1 MAPHILANL
10 RQFGG
15 RQWRNRPG
23 KAVVRKICTFMGKSC
38 GAERQTMR
46 RLGVPPKAGR
56 DMSATHPARISLK
69 LRELNQLFNSM
80 DPSPFLDRDLDDDAE
95 EFIVSSAR
103 ELHGSHA
110 FELVVH
116 LGTVPEPERANATEH
131 AVQHYFAARAEL
143 KKREF
148 RLLLRRGH
156 SVLAIGLLFLASCLG
171 LSGLVT
177 KLLPNPLGQILH
189 EGLMIVG
196 WVAMWRPLETYLYDW
211 WPLRQEWI
219 RLRRLAHMRVR
230 LVSPSARPID
240 SVANASSHP
249 GTVNTETA
257 VNSAGESR

>member
-1 MAPHILANL
+1 MRGISMTLVLEWRCQPAP
-10 RQFGG
+10 
-15 RQWRNRPG
+15 
-23 KAVVRKICTFMGKSC
+23 T
-38 GAERQTMR
+38 
-46 RLGVPPKAGR
+46 
-56 DMSATHPARISLK
+56 MSASHPAKISVK

-110 FELVVH
+110 FELAVH
-116 LGTVPEPERANATEH
+116 LGSHPDPGRAAVAEH
-131 AVQHYFAARAEL
+131 AVQHYFSARAEL

-156 SVLAIGLLFLASCLG
+156 SVLAVGLLFLTTCLV

-177 KLLPNPLGQILH
+177 KLFPNQIGEILH

-196 WVAMWRPLETYLYDW
+196 WVAMWRPLEIYLYDW

-219 RLRRLAHMRVR
+219 SLQRLAKMRVR
-230 LVSPSARPID
+230 LVCSQTKPVAAATEVATAGCSRGGVRLAETKTDRCLPNAAEQPGEMARKLDPD
-240 SVANASSHP
+240 ENPA
-249 GTVNTETA
+249 T
-257 VNSAGESR
+257 